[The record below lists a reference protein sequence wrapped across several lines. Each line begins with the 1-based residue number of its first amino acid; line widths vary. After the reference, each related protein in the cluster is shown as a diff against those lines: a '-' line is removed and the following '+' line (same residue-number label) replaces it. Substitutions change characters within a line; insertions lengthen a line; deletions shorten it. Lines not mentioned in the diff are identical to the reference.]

1 MAVSDI
7 LKRAKAVEAAFRVL
21 PGIYLIG
28 SLERGVTVYSQ
39 QTRAHNLIWALWE
52 LQKNGRRALGRVA
65 IVGGGI
71 TGLTAAACILC
82 QFEEYEGV
90 SVSLFERLWDL
101 CPIQQ
106 GSDARWL
113 HPRIYNWPHEGSR
126 APGASLPS

>member
-82 QFEEYEGV
+82 RIRGV
-90 SVSLFERLWDL
+90 RRRLRKSVRAIVGLMPHSAGFGRALATPENLRL
-101 CPIQQ
+101 
-106 GSDARWL
+106 
-113 HPRIYNWPHEGSR
+113 
-126 APGASLPS
+126 AS